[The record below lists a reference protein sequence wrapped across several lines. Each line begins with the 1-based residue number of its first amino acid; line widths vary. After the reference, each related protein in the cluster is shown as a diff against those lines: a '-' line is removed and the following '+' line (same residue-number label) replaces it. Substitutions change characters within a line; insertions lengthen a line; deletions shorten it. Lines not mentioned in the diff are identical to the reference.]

1 MITPVRVML
10 TNSDQLS
17 HRILLSPFLRTFI
30 VLDHVSFVEPS
41 DLRDQGVVRVGVT

>member
-17 HRILLSPFLRTFI
+17 HRILLSPFLGTFI
-30 VLDHVSFVEPS
+30 VLSQVSFVQS
-41 DLRDQGVVRVGVT
+41 GDLRDQGVVRVGVT